1 MHRESEEDTFP
12 SPHFREPIDWD
23 LIELPCSVQLDR
35 ALMSQADIESSMQRA
50 GEVPLVRVRQP
61 GS

>member
-1 MHRESEEDTFP
+1 MHRESQEDTLQ

-23 LIELPCSVQLDR
+23 LIEVPCSVQLER
-35 ALMSQADIESSMQRA
+35 ALMSQADIESGMQRA

-61 GS
+61 GP